1 ISMIG
6 SGSYIQFT
14 HTFQMPVSWND
25 EPYASLN
32 VMLVSPT
39 GPTLP
44 LNHVFGLGNA
54 NGIEN
59 DVSLKGFTIVSQS
72 GVETDAASASLIQG
86 TFVTVNAYLGFEGV
100 RDAVPRTGQ
109 AQVRLLVDGQD
120 KGSTSLIL
128 NGVASIIY
136 SVPSSANNLEMEL
149 ELIPVAGQGVAY
161 EVNPVANFTM
171 DSIAPM
177 LIGMDVDTFDHVD
190 ASPSTE
196 INFILGDSPS
206 LPHHADAHIWRSWV
220 DDVNMDGSIDE
231 DEVRI
236 LSLEQ
241 PGDMLATIG
250 EFTLTMDTSQAPDG
264 EYVQGWLNVA
274 DGAGNVMIE
283 GGGMNTPLFNLQIRS
298 DGTPSL
304 GTEYDLIW
312 GQYGDGWLHPGEA
325 NLLQIPVWDKNGVT
339 DIESIELNL
348 GSTESDSAI
357 IYWTAE
363 DDQCYSNHVYVD
375 VESCSIDGGEG
386 VFSEQGAFNVNF
398 SIEWG
403 FDPDP
408 TFVRIPSVQI
418 TDRLGQTVVFPLY
431 DASWQYSGEL
441 ALDPSQSKLL
451 IDMNEVNS
459 VGAYAA
465 EDSSMEYQGELV
477 WYRSMRTI
485 EQSLDLLM
493 RINGQESVV
502 ETYGNFSFA
511 RTVPDQSGE
520 HGLFL
525 SMYNPPS
532 GAVLR
537 GLDEGP
543 VTTIFVDKQ
552 APILME
558 IGSPNAQDIIAE
570 SDWSDV
576 MIQLT
581 VRELEQL
588 NPDSLV
594 LNYAVHPAG

>member
-1 ISMIG
+1 
-6 SGSYIQFT
+6 
-14 HTFQMPVSWND
+14 
-25 EPYASLN
+25 
-32 VMLVSPT
+32 
-39 GPTLP
+39 
-44 LNHVFGLGNA
+44 
-54 NGIEN
+54 
-59 DVSLKGFTIVSQS
+59 
-72 GVETDAASASLIQG
+72 
-86 TFVTVNAYLGFEGV
+86 
-100 RDAVPRTGQ
+100 
-109 AQVRLLVDGQD
+109 
-120 KGSTSLIL
+120 
-128 NGVASIIY
+128 
-136 SVPSSANNLEMEL
+136 
-149 ELIPVAGQGVAY
+149 
-161 EVNPVANFTM
+161 NFTM

-220 DDVNMDGSIDE
+220 DDANMDGSIDE
-231 DEVRI
+231 DEVQI
-236 LSLEQ
+236 LPLEQ
-241 PGDMLATIG
+241 PEDMLATIG

-264 EYVQGWLNVA
+264 EYVQGWLSVA

-283 GGGMNTPLFNLQIRS
+283 GGSMNTPLFNLQIRS
-298 DGTPSL
+298 DGTPTL

-312 GQYGDGWLHPGEA
+312 GQYSDGWLHPGEA

-363 DDQCYSNHVYVD
+363 NDQCYSNHVYVD
-375 VESCSIDGGEG
+375 VESCSIDGGDG

-408 TFVRIPSVQI
+408 SFIRIPAMQI
-418 TDRLGQTVVFPLY
+418 TDRLGQTGVFPLY

-441 ALDPSQSKLL
+441 TLDQSKSKLL
-451 IDMNEVNS
+451 IDMSEVNS

-465 EDSSMEYQGELV
+465 EDSSMEYLGELV

-511 RTVPDQSGE
+511 RTVPDQPGE

-588 NPDSLV
+588 NP
-594 LNYAVHPAG
+594 

>member
-1 ISMIG
+1 
-6 SGSYIQFT
+6 
-14 HTFQMPVSWND
+14 
-25 EPYASLN
+25 
-32 VMLVSPT
+32 
-39 GPTLP
+39 
-44 LNHVFGLGNA
+44 
-54 NGIEN
+54 
-59 DVSLKGFTIVSQS
+59 
-72 GVETDAASASLIQG
+72 
-86 TFVTVNAYLGFEGV
+86 
-100 RDAVPRTGQ
+100 
-109 AQVRLLVDGQD
+109 
-120 KGSTSLIL
+120 
-128 NGVASIIY
+128 
-136 SVPSSANNLEMEL
+136 
-149 ELIPVAGQGVAY
+149 
-161 EVNPVANFTM
+161 
-171 DSIAPM
+171 
-177 LIGMDVDTFDHVD
+177 
-190 ASPSTE
+190 
-196 INFILGDSPS
+196 
-206 LPHHADAHIWRSWV
+206 
-220 DDVNMDGSIDE
+220 IDE
-231 DEVRI
+231 DEVLAI
-236 LSLEQ
+236 SLEQ
-241 PGDMLATIG
+241 PEDMLATIG

-264 EYVQGWLNVA
+264 EYVQGWLSVA

-283 GGGMNTPLFNLQIRS
+283 GGSMNTPLFNLQIRS

-325 NLLQIPVWDKNGVT
+325 NLLQVPVWDKNGVT

-357 IYWTAE
+357 VYWNAE

-375 VESCSIDGGEG
+375 VESCSVGGGDG

-408 TFVRIPSVQI
+408 SFVRIPSVQI

-441 ALDPSQSKLL
+441 ALDQSQSKLL
-451 IDMNEVNS
+451 IDMNEVNP

-477 WYRSMRTI
+477 WYRSMRTL

-511 RTVPDQSGE
+511 RTVPDQPGE

-570 SDWSDV
+570 SDWTDL

-588 NPDSLV
+588 NPDTLV
-594 LNYAVHPAG
+594 LNYAVHPAGLGLNVAAMYDGQMPMELLGGRAHGEQIPIAATLDLDDIISESDRTEALELRVWVTGEDMAGNAFSEDFNDVDAPFHTWDLEQRVPDFTFVGDPSVKYGGDSVRVDETVEISATIVNN